1 MWLIVT
7 LVMAT
12 SAIVFIS
19 QRAFTFLPSYFYQT
33 IVLLLLG
40 TVGVYFYL
48 ADIKKHRS
56 DYFVPL
62 YIATLFAKLLAY
74 GGYMLFVV
82 MDDKLNAPNNALI
95 FMITYLIF
103 TALETFFLY
112 RKVNG

>member
-1 MWLIVT
+1 MAA
-7 LVMAT
+7 LVVAAL
-12 SAIVFIS
+12 AIVCIS
-19 QRAFTFLPSYFYQT
+19 QLAFPFLPSYFYQT

-40 TVGVYFYL
+40 TAGIYFYL
-48 ADIKKHRS
+48 ADIKKQRP
-56 DYFVPL
+56 DYFIPL

-82 MDDKLNAPNNALI
+82 MDDKPNATNNALI
-95 FMITYLIF
+95 FMITYLVF